1 MKPIPRAVL
10 PHTVTLNIPGQTDTW
25 SRETDQSMGAE
36 IRFVRIEPSS
46 KLVADAQNQ
55 QIQLSALLF
64 YDCTNSIP
72 RGVDWKQG
80 QQITFNNQQF
90 TVQSVE
96 PLYAARALHHY
107 EIGLI

>member
-10 PHTVTLNIPGQTDTW
+10 PHTVMLNAPGQTDAW
-25 SRETDQSMGAE
+25 GRETDRPMATE

-46 KLVADAQNQ
+46 KLVTDTQNR

-80 QQITFNNQQF
+80 QRITFNNQQF
-90 TVQSVE
+90 TVQFVE